1 MGVLTCVVIASDAGI
16 RSVIEASLE
25 PLGLHVKG
33 LSSPGDL
40 MGIVRDVPI
49 GGILLELMTSIQSSP
64 EEKEASNEFARVYPF
79 ARFRL
84 VGHDVR
90 ILGEGN
96 TLEAF
101 AQRCRN
107 FNPRILRRDIRI
119 SRNLAVYLSR
129 DPGFEDSEKA
139 VTINVS
145 KGGCFV
151 YTSRDWR
158 IGDYVWLRLP
168 GEEITIVATVCFW
181 CAWGQKGTPGIGIRF
196 NVESPLA
203 ASNSHF

>member
-1 MGVLTCVVIASDAGI
+1 
-16 RSVIEASLE
+16 
-25 PLGLHVKG
+25 
-33 LSSPGDL
+33 

-84 VGHDVR
+84 VGRDIR

-96 TLEAF
+96 SLEAF

-107 FNPRILRRDIRI
+107 FNPRTLRRDIRI
-119 SRNLAVYLSR
+119 SRHLAVYLSR

-145 KGGCFV
+145 EGGCFV
-151 YTSRDWR
+151 YTSREWK

-168 GEEITIVATVCFW
+168 AEEITIAATVCFW
-181 CAWGQKGTPGIGIRF
+181 RAWGHKGTPGIGVRF
-196 NVESPLA
+196 NVESPLTELRPPLTE
-203 ASNSHF
+203 SNSRP